1 MVNGQ
6 RDEGQRSTIN
16 GQRSTVNDQRS
27 TVNSQR
33 DKETKRRR
41 DEERKRLSSLKVCTV
56 SKSACHNGQSAALL
70 SDSGLVMYF
79 STLPAPSS
87 SVPCILTILT
97 HLKPRATPPDSME
110 SNQNQP
116 GGLYAREDGD
126 ASRMNTKVQTFK
138 EYINERHVMKPFMRI
153 DAEKKRKKKRRKQQ
167 RKKRRKQRRKEM

>member
-1 MVNGQ
+1 MQRKIKKKLRTAQASRSKQIFFEHGLGGWAVNGQ
-6 RDEGQRSTIN
+6 Q
-16 GQRSTVNDQRS
+16 S

-33 DKETKRRR
+33 DKES
-41 DEERKRLSSLKVCTV
+41 KRLSSLKVCTV

-110 SNQNQP
+110 SSQYQP
-116 GGLYAREDGD
+116 GGLYAREDGG
-126 ASRMNTKVQTFK
+126 ASRMNTKVQTLK
-138 EYINERHVMKPFMRI
+138 ENMNEACNESIH
-153 DAEKKRKKKRRKQQ
+153 AH
-167 RKKRRKQRRKEM
+167 